1 MNAIP
6 GDQLH
11 LGTEE
16 KRELNEELWNSLDAD
31 SEVPPMSDELFA
43 ELERRAKWS
52 KANPGR
58 GTTIQEIARE
68 LGVKL

>member
-6 GDQLH
+6 GNRPHQ
-11 LGTEE
+11 GSSE
-16 KRELNEELWNSLDAD
+16 KLDLSEELLSGINTDGEA
-31 SEVPPMSDELFA
+31 PPMSDEVFA

-52 KANPGR
+52 DENPGR